1 MNDGSQSGVDVKKNL
16 LALWPNAK
24 DSCIAHAIMAE
35 TTTLMGDLP
44 AAAAGNVCSGA
55 WTGLARSRETS
66 LG

>member
-1 MNDGSQSGVDVKKNL
+1 MNDGSQSDVDAKKSL

-35 TTTLMGDLP
+35 ITKLMGDLP
-44 AAAAGNVCSGA
+44 AAAAGNVCSGT